1 MKVGLDT
8 IVKVDVSM
16 EVKDGDTPDII
27 KKPSTIEFIYGRD
40 RVHPVLEKAILGHE
54 KDECITVEIP
64 PEQAFGPYNPD
75 LINEI
80 PKANL
85 ASADTL
91 KEGEFRQEKTPYGSV
106 ISFTVKEIHDDYI
119 LADFNHPAAGKTITL
134 NAKILDVKKASIM
147 DIMAAINAARSAG
160 GG

>member
-16 EVKDGDTPDII
+16 EVKEGETPDVI
-27 KKPSTIEFIYGRD
+27 KQPSTIEFIYGRD
-40 RVHPVLEKAILGHE
+40 RVHPALEKAILGHG
-54 KDECITVEIP
+54 KDECISIEIP

-75 LINEI
+75 LVNEI
-80 PKANL
+80 PKSNL
-85 ASADTL
+85 RAPEAL
-91 KEGEFRQEKTPYGSV
+91 KEGQFYQERTPYGNT

-119 LADFNHPAAGKTITL
+119 LADFNHPAAGKTITV

-147 DIMAAINAARSAG
+147 DIMAAINASRSAG

>member
-1 MKVGLDT
+1 MKIGLDT

-16 EVKDGDTPDII
+16 EVKDGETPAII
-27 KKPSTIEFIYGRD
+27 KKPSQIEFIYGRD
-40 RVHPVLEKAILGHE
+40 RVHPALEKAILGHE
-54 KDECITVEIP
+54 KDDYVTIDIP

-80 PKANL
+80 PKSNL
-85 ASADTL
+85 TRPDAL
-91 KEGEFRQEKTPYGSV
+91 KEGEFYQEMTPYGNT
-106 ISFTVKEIHDDYI
+106 ISFTVKEIHDDHI
-119 LADFNHPAAGKTITL
+119 VADFNHPAAGKTITV

-147 DIMAAINAARSAG
+147 DIMQAINAARSAG